1 MQYSH
6 DDIEEETRQN
16 HIYLDEAKY
25 QAAKALPMTVAGIL
39 RSWTS
44 VLELRA
50 IGHIGPKELAG
61 RSLALLVVNLTG
73 YPFMYGLGGALES
86 LCSQAFTGARDVHKK
101 TGVYVQHS
109 LWVFLASYGFLL
121 LLWLNPD
128 VVFRLLA
135 KTDPEVV
142 ANAKIYLWFECLY
155 FPCIVVQTCL
165 KRFLLAQGL
174 MRPTVY
180 FEAAGL
186 AAMYVSLHV
195 FVWNPSTSLGYP
207 GVPLASTMAYATIL
221 VVNVLYICFSDSK
234 QHWGDWTRANWAD
247 NVRLITQLG
256 VPCAVSGVASY
267 GFADLATIAVT
278 MLGTEALAIQAVL
291 NSAKSALTRTG
302 SYVGMVISNRVGNL
316 LGAQNP
322 LGADLSSRVCLS
334 MVLAM
339 TMPFVLAMLLFR
351 RAIAEF
357 FTTDEAVI
365 SGLIPTIPLLAVV
378 VLFDMLSNVLT
389 GVLRGQGRQG
399 AAAVIRVIALYLVA
413 VPLAY
418 TLCFPLHIG
427 LYGLWVSLA
436 AGFVTAALAE
446 WFLVWQSDWHAEV
459 LRCMDRIN
467 GPNKVVDLIGSPLQ
481 EDSPLISSA
490 VTVY

>member
-6 DDIEEETRQN
+6 DDIEEEARQN

-25 QAAKALPMTVAGIL
+25 QATKALPMTIAGIL

-50 IGHIGPKELAG
+50 IGHIGSKELAG

-86 LCSQAFTGARDVHKK
+86 LCSQAFTGARDVHRK

-207 GVPLASTMAYATIL
+207 GVPLASTMA
-221 VVNVLYICFSDSK
+221 
-234 QHWGDWTRANWAD
+234 ANWVD

-322 LGADLSSRVCLS
+322 FGADLSSHVCLS

-436 AGFVTAALAE
+436 VGFVTAALAE

-467 GPNKVVDLIGSPLQ
+467 GLNKVVDLVGSPLQ
-481 EDSPLISSA
+481 EDSPLISSS